1 MLIVDRSFGDIRK
14 HKDELASLLE
24 TTPDHIIMLEQ
35 VHDDRIYKVTK
46 PEAEEVKG
54 YDAMIT
60 EKNDLYLAIKIA
72 DCQAVTVRDTSRSIV
87 ANIHNG
93 WRGSTRNI
101 VGKTISTLIQEY
113 GCDPENLKIFVS
125 PSIGPCCAKFSKPK
139 QELPPTLHQYILDN
153 NHVDFWQATQ
163 DQCLTTGVP
172 NKNITI
178 AKECTVCN
186 KNQYFSYRGD
196 NKETGRNG
204 VIIWN

>member
-1 MLIVDRSFGDIRK
+1 MLIVDRSFGDIRT
-14 HKDELASLLE
+14 HKDKLASLLG
-24 TTPDHIIMLEQ
+24 TSPNRIIMLQQ
-35 VHDDRIYKVTK
+35 VHGDAIYEVTK
-46 PEAEEVKG
+46 PEPDVVQG

-101 VGKTISTLIQEY
+101 VGKTIRTLIQEY
-113 GCDPENLKIFVS
+113 GCYPENLKIFIS

-139 QELPPTLHQYILDN
+139 QELPPTLHRYILDN

-163 DQCLTTGVP
+163 DQCIAAGVP
-172 NKNITI
+172 ENHIDL
-178 AKECTVCN
+178 AEECTVCN

-196 NKETGRNG
+196 HKETGRNG